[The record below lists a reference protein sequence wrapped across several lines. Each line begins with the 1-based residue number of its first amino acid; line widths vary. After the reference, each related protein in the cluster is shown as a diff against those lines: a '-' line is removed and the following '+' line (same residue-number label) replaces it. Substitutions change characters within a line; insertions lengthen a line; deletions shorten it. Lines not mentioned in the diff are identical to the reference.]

1 MTTQIDHHGH
11 TNYLSLTLVSAIMYG
26 RHPPVTNTFPKF
38 INMKTQQQLL
48 DTIESYIQQL
58 SYPQQ
63 PEGLYAPIK
72 YILSLGGKRIR
83 PLLMLMAYNLYK
95 DDEQSILP
103 QAIALETYHN
113 FTLLHDDLMDKADM
127 RRGNLTVHKKWN
139 DNTAIL
145 SGDAMLILAYHLFVR
160 NAQQL
165 AAKGNATL
173 PFALDTFNQATLGVC
188 DGQQYDVDF
197 ESRDDVR
204 EEEYMEMI
212 RLKTSLLLSCALK
225 IGAQLADAPEADTE
239 HLYQFGEKMGLAF
252 QLQDDYLDV
261 YGDPAVF
268 GKKIGGDILS
278 NKKTFMLINA
288 LQLAKD
294 NDKEQLQQWIAATD
308 FNPQEKIKAV
318 TQIYDTIGIKELCR
332 QKIEAIFADAL
343 TELDAV
349 CVPDEK
355 KLPLREFAHKLL
367 GRNK

>member
-1 MTTQIDHHGH
+1 
-11 TNYLSLTLVSAIMYG
+11 
-26 RHPPVTNTFPKF
+26 
-38 INMKTQQQLL
+38 MKTKKQILE
-48 DTIESYIQQL
+48 DIESYIQKL
-58 SYPQQ
+58 NYPQG

-83 PLLMLMAYNLYK
+83 PLLMIMAYNLYK
-95 DDEQSILP
+95 DDAEIILP

-113 FTLLHDDLMDKADM
+113 FTLLHDDLMDNADM
-127 RRGNLTVHKKWN
+127 RRGNLTVHKKW
-139 DNTAIL
+139 DANTAIL
-145 SGDAMLILAYHLFVR
+145 SGDAMLILAYHMFVS
-160 NAQQL
+160 NSQQL
-165 AAKGNATL
+165 ANIGCTTL
-173 PFALDTFNQATLGVC
+173 PLALETFNQATLGVC

-225 IGAQLADAPEADTE
+225 IGAQMANAPADDTN

-288 LQLAKD
+288 LQLAQGE
-294 NDKEQLQQWIAATD
+294 DKEQLQQWIYASE
-308 FNPQEKIKAV
+308 FNPQDKIAGV
-318 TQIYDTIGIKELCR
+318 TSIYDRIGIKELCIK
-332 QKIEAIFADAL
+332 KIESIFADAL

-349 CVPDEK
+349 NVPEEK
-355 KLPLREFAHKLL
+355 KLQLNEFANKPL
-367 GRNK
+367 GRKK